1 MRKFAFARVAA
12 VLVVGAIAVPAKATP
27 VTGQSVGRLQVN
39 FIFPNLTSDTNLGIF
54 AFPSPS
60 GEITAPFGSGI
71 ATLFYLCPTQC
82 LAIDVTSTG
91 FDVRAALPTN
101 GLPPIEFV
109 NGDQAIIKVTTLD
122 SQLISDVSLQNERNV
137 ALGSG
142 ALVFGDNF
150 FQVNLADAGPIS
162 VGAFASFNVTYG
174 LLSPSS
180 VPEPPSLALFG
191 IGLAGI
197 SIVHAWR
204 TRRFLPGLA
213 RRWLRSRPVST
224 VRSAGCTAAA

>member
-1 MRKFAFARVAA
+1 MRKFAFGWLAA

-27 VTGQSVGRLQVN
+27 VTGQSVGRLQVD
-39 FIFPNLTSDTNLGIF
+39 FIFPNLTTDTNLGIF
-54 AFPSPS
+54 PFPSPS
-60 GEITAPFGSGI
+60 AVITIPFGSGI
-71 ATLFYLCPTQC
+71 ATFFGPCPTQC
-82 LAIDVTSTG
+82 LAIDITSTG

-122 SQLISDVSLQNERNV
+122 SRLITDVSLRSERNV

-150 FQVNLADAGPIS
+150 FQVNLADAGPIN
-162 VGAFASFNVTYG
+162 VGALATFDVTYG
-174 LLSPSS
+174 LSLSS

-191 IGLAGI
+191 VVLAGL

>member
-27 VTGQSVGRLQVN
+27 VTGQSVGRLQVD
-39 FIFPNLTSDTNLGIF
+39 FIFPNLTTDTNLGIF

-71 ATLFYLCPTQC
+71 ATLFYSCPTQC

-137 ALGSG
+137 ALGSS

-174 LLSPSS
+174 PLSPSS

-191 IGLAGI
+191 IGLAGL